1 MLIAYSSRS
10 TFSPPHLRMT
20 YLAKALE
27 EKGVDVK
34 LLNVPQSR
42 LQYIKSL
49 FKKVKAEEALFSV
62 PPAYV
67 PSFIKAKRLFADVR
81 DPWDVY
87 LSESGKLKRALGTF
101 ALRNYMKSLNK
112 SEVIVATTKSIAE
125 HYRNLIGKGV
135 EVIPNG
141 TDPKR
146 LRCEKNFEGM
156 VLVADFRNPYLPLEP
171 LFEAVKGLEVPLR
184 LIGPGSEA
192 YGGMGPVNYYDL
204 PRVACARVGI
214 IPRPFK
220 GKTYQMTIPQ
230 KAYDYMALGLCIF
243 AYGPPGE
250 LQRLI
255 EENGIG
261 AYATKPNE
269 VKEKLLECL
278 EMREAGFKARELAEK
293 VYDREKLS
301 EEYAKLLLLHL
312 ASSRRS

>member
-1 MLIAYSSRS
+1 MIIAYSSRS
-10 TFSPPHLRMT
+10 SFSPPHLRMT
-20 YLAKALE
+20 YLAKALK
-27 EKGVDVK
+27 EKGVEVK

-42 LQYIKSL
+42 LQYFKSL

-67 PSFIKAKRLFADVR
+67 PAFIKARRLFADVR

-87 LSESGKLKRALGTF
+87 LSESSRLKRAIGFF
-101 ALRNYMKSLNK
+101 ALKEYMDSLRK
-112 SEVIVATTKSIAE
+112 SEFLVATTRSIAE
-125 HYRNLIGKGV
+125 HYRSLLKREV

-146 LRCEKNFEGM
+146 LRCEENTEGM

-171 LFEAVKGLEVPLR
+171 LFEAVKGLEMPLR

-192 YGGMGPVNYYDL
+192 YGGMGPVSYYDL

-255 EENGIG
+255 EGNGIG
-261 AYATKPNE
+261 AYATRPEE
-269 VKEKLLECL
+269 VKEKLMECL
-278 EMREAGFKARELAEK
+278 EMKDAGLKARELAEK

-301 EEYAKLLLLHL
+301 EEYAKLLLPRLT
-312 ASSRRS
+312 SSRRS